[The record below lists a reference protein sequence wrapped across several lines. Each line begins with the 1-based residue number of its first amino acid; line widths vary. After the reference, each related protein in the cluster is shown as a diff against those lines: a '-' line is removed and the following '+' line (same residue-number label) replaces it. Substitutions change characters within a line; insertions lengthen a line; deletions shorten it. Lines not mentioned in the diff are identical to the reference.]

1 MCFDVSGFQFLLVLH
16 PKYFLVVLIVVFQ
29 FSVDLRSC
37 CDMMYLFF
45 LLDEYTDRCDR
56 IGAQMRC
63 DPINDAFENPDKPRP
78 DGEHVLGEM
87 SRQ

>member
-1 MCFDVSGFQFLLVLH
+1 
-16 PKYFLVVLIVVFQ
+16 
-29 FSVDLRSC
+29 
-37 CDMMYLFF
+37 MMYLFF